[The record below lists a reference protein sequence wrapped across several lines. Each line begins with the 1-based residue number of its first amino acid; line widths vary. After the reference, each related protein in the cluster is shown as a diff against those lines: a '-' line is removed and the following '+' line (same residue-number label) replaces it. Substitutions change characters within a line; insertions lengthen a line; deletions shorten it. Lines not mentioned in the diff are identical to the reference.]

1 MAGGGAQGTQ
11 GGIGGAESGAMSGMG
26 MGAMI
31 GSVVPGIGTAIGA
44 VVGAV
49 AGGIAGAFFGG
60 TPAPTYVTD
69 LNIPTSKYGT
79 GIPQVFGTA
88 RVSGNIIYAGT
99 AQVVMESSG
108 GKGSK

>member
-1 MAGGGAQGTQ
+1 MAGGA
-11 GGIGGAESGAMSGMG
+11 GGAESGAMSGMG

-31 GSVVPGIGTAIGA
+31 GTLIPGIGNGIGA
-44 VVGAV
+44 VVGLALGAV
-49 AGGIAGAFFGG
+49 GGAFFGG

-88 RVSGNIIYAGT
+88 RVSGNIIWPGT
-99 AQVVMESSG
+99 AQAQMEQIH
-108 GKGSK
+108 KK

>member
-1 MAGGGAQGTQ
+1 MSGGAGGV
-11 GGIGGAESGAMSGMG
+11 GGAESGAMQGMA

-31 GSVVPGIGTAIGA
+31 GTVIPGIGNVVGA

-88 RVSGNIIYAGT
+88 RVSGNIIWTGT
-99 AQVVMESSG
+99 AQAQMEQIH
-108 GKGSK
+108 KK